1 MKPDAG
7 AVLRAAEEF
16 PLVRPE
22 EFVRR
27 RLVVVAPHPDDE
39 SLGCGG
45 LIAACRSAGLPVT
58 IVVVSDGAG
67 SHPRSRLFPPERLA
81 ALRKS
86 EALAAAGRLG
96 VAEGD
101 VHFLGLPDRRVPDT
115 GPEATQAVE
124 RIAHL
129 AAGADVM
136 AVTWRHDPHCDHKA
150 SFALARAAARQVP
163 GLALWEYP
171 IWGWTLP
178 PHEPLDGARA
188 EGVRVDVGD
197 ALSAKRRAI
206 AAHASQTTALVH
218 DDPAGFRLTPS
229 MLALF
234 DTPAEVFFGPAA

>member
-7 AVLRAAEEF
+7 AVLGAAEDF
-16 PLVRPE
+16 PLVTPE
-22 EFVRR
+22 AFVHR

-45 LIAACRSAGLPVT
+45 LIAACRHAGLPVT

-81 ALRKS
+81 ALRQG
-86 EALAAAGRLG
+86 EAREAAARLG

-101 VHFLGLPDRRVPDT
+101 VHFLGLPDRHVPES
-115 GPEATQAVE
+115 GPEAARAAT
-124 RIAHL
+124 RIAQL

-150 SFALARAAARQVP
+150 SFALAREAARQVP

-178 PHEPLDGARA
+178 PHEPLEGARA
-188 EGVRVDVGD
+188 EGVRVRVGD

-229 MLALF
+229 ILALF
-234 DTPAEVFFGPAA
+234 DTPVEVYFGPIP